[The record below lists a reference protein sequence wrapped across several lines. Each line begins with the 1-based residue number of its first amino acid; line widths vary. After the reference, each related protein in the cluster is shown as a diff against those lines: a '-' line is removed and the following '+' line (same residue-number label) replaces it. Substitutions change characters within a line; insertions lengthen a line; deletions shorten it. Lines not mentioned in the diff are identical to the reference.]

1 MIMAKTVNTLYI
13 RDEAIDLLV
22 AEGKRIKKWAS
33 LRLEPGLVSQGLVQD
48 EARVAD
54 AITKLFDLAKTKK
67 TKLIVGV
74 SGLNSIYRLLSLP
87 RLPKAILPEAARH
100 EARRVIPAPLE
111 EVYLSYQLLPAPH
124 GETRLF
130 LAAFPRN
137 VTDALVRTLHR
148 ARVQPYLMDLA
159 PLALCRISDQPRA
172 ILVHARSDHLEV
184 MIMENRLPQL
194 IRRLSLPG
202 EVVPLDER
210 LPAIV
215 EEVDRTITFYNS
227 GHKEKPLDSTVP
239 MFVSGDLVQAPQS
252 WPALAGKLN
261 CPVSILPS
269 PMEPMAGFDANEF
282 MVNIGLALKVLLPP
296 KGASFSSLVNFNAL
310 PQVYLPKPVRLSN
323 VLVPVGVVVV
333 AFLLVYIGV
342 LAHQKANDNSLLR
355 SELLSAQS
363 RVTEQQTNV
372 ATVQQQLKQVEDS
385 IAPVQATADTLDT
398 TLTSLEAGR
407 QQLDGELADII
418 DLLPGTI
425 NLTAVN
431 CQSGSVTVTGTA
443 LDVDDFST
451 YIAALRTRFSNV
463 AISSIA
469 ARQEGGVVTGLDF
482 TLLLTQ

>member
-1 MIMAKTVNTLYI
+1 MAITVTTLYI

-22 AEGKRIKKWAS
+22 TQGKKIKKWAS

-54 AITKLFDLAKTKK
+54 GITKLFELAKTKK
-67 TKLIVGV
+67 TKVIAGL

-87 RLPKAILPEAARH
+87 QLPKAILPQAARN

-111 EVYLSYQLLPAPH
+111 EVYLCYQVLPAPR

-137 VTDALVRTLHR
+137 VTDALVRTLRR
-148 ARVQPYLMDLA
+148 ARVQPYLMDLT
-159 PLALCRISDQPRA
+159 PLALCRTSNQPRA
-172 ILVHARSDHLEV
+172 IIVHARSDHLEV
-184 MIMENRLPQL
+184 AVMEDRLPQL

-210 LPAIV
+210 LPAII

-227 GHKEKPLDSTVP
+227 GHKERPLDSTVP
-239 MFVSGDLVQAPQS
+239 MFVSGDLLQSPQS

-269 PMEPMAGFDANEF
+269 PMEPMQGFDANDF
-282 MVNIGLALKVLLPP
+282 IVNIGLALKVFVPAK
-296 KGASFSSLVNFNAL
+296 KGADFSSLVNFNAL
-310 PQVYLPKPVRLSN
+310 PQAYLPRPIRLSN
-323 VLVPVGVVVV
+323 VLVPVGIVVV

-342 LAHQKANDNSLLR
+342 MAHRKADDNSLLR
-355 SELLSAQS
+355 SDLASAQS
-363 RVTEQQTNV
+363 RVTEEQANL
-372 ATVQQQLKQVEDS
+372 ATLQQQLKQVEDS
-385 IAPVQATADTLDT
+385 IAPVQATANTLGT

-418 DLLPGTI
+418 DLLPGSI

-431 CQSGSVTVTGTA
+431 YQSESIAVAGTA
-443 LDVDDFST
+443 LDVDDLST
-451 YIAALRTRFSNV
+451 YVAALGTRFSNV
-463 AISSIA
+463 AISSITV
-469 ARQEGGVVTGLDF
+469 RLEGGVVTGWGF
-482 TLLLTQ
+482 TLVLK